1 MREYKL
7 GDDPDL
13 TFRTEYGRFNY
24 RVGAII
30 IHDGKLLLMRNSEA
44 PYVYTVGGRVRFDET
59 TAEAVLRET
68 KEETGIALAID
79 RPLAFQEQF
88 FDEEVTGEHVHEI
101 AVYYLMKDSDALR
114 DLRCE
119 SVTERGVSEELFWLT
134 VEEIGTVQFVP
145 ESVGKILGNLPEQM
159 IRIEEIDRR

>member
-68 KEETGIALAID
+68 
-79 RPLAFQEQF
+79 
-88 FDEEVTGEHVHEI
+88 
-101 AVYYLMKDSDALR
+101 
-114 DLRCE
+114 
-119 SVTERGVSEELFWLT
+119 
-134 VEEIGTVQFVP
+134 
-145 ESVGKILGNLPEQM
+145 
-159 IRIEEIDRR
+159 